1 MARAAAKRKPA
12 PRHDDAYRKKHK
24 DSSGQRYEDTLFF
37 NRLRTH
43 AKWVFVLLIVVFGLG
58 FVLFGVGSS
67 VGGSGLSDIFN
78 GIRGAGGNPSIDK
91 PLKRTETNPKDA
103 QAWKDL
109 ATAYDVRQEWSSAI
123 PAWQTYVGLR
133 PKDPAGLQSLAGDL
147 QQQFSEQGTRAAVL
161 QQSAQSAQ
169 PSTFGPPSSSPLGRA
184 YASQSDPIATAIGS
198 TAQTAYQTAY
208 SEYQATAVQLV
219 DVYKKLV
226 KLTPDETGLLLQ
238 LAQVAQ
244 YAGDVTTEV
253 DAYTKFL
260 KLAPDD
266 PSAPQVR
273 ATLKALKT
281 QQQATASTA
290 TSGG

>member
-133 PKDPAGLQSLAGDL
+133 PKDPAGLQSLATAVGQEIHSSNGEMDMVVIDL
-147 QQQFSEQGTRAAVL
+147 SGGYFYMMSAGANAYLAVL
-161 QQSAQSAQ
+161 ADVRCEAGRMSGMMRDLVVRIGAHLTS
-169 PSTFGPPSSSPLGRA
+169 PPRRNG
-184 YASQSDPIATAIGS
+184 QN
-198 TAQTAYQTAY
+198 
-208 SEYQATAVQLV
+208 V
-219 DVYKKLV
+219 
-226 KLTPDETGLLLQ
+226 
-238 LAQVAQ
+238 
-244 YAGDVTTEV
+244 
-253 DAYTKFL
+253 
-260 KLAPDD
+260 
-266 PSAPQVR
+266 
-273 ATLKALKT
+273 
-281 QQQATASTA
+281 
-290 TSGG
+290 

>member
-1 MARAAAKRKPA
+1 M
-12 PRHDDAYRKKHK
+12 
-24 DSSGQRYEDTLFF
+24 
-37 NRLRTH
+37 
-43 AKWVFVLLIVVFGLG
+43 
-58 FVLFGVGSS
+58 
-67 VGGSGLSDIFN
+67 
-78 GIRGAGGNPSIDK
+78 
-91 PLKRTETNPKDA
+91 
-103 QAWKDL
+103 
-109 ATAYDVRQEWSSAI
+109 
-123 PAWQTYVGLR
+123 
-133 PKDPAGLQSLAGDL
+133 
-147 QQQFSEQGTRAAVL
+147 
-161 QQSAQSAQ
+161 
-169 PSTFGPPSSSPLGRA
+169 
-184 YASQSDPIATAIGS
+184 
-198 TAQTAYQTAY
+198 
-208 SEYQATAVQLV
+208 QLV